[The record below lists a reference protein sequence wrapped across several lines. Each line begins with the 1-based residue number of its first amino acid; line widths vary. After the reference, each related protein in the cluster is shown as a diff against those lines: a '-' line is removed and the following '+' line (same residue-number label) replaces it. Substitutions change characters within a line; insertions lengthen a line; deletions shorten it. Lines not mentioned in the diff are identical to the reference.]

1 MPPVDAYPKYRW
13 YALTTLIVATIA
25 QGMSLIA
32 PTPLVGDI
40 AASLSVELG
49 AATAAAMF
57 PFALLTAIG
66 GVVSGMIIDRW
77 GLAKT
82 YVAFCALET
91 VASFLMPIFG
101 ETTTGL
107 IVLRGLQG
115 FGCGPIIASGPRLAA
130 EWFPTPQ
137 RSMVQG
143 LVGAALSLGIVFGL
157 ATGPMAAANG
167 GWIMALTILG
177 GVMIVAVAMSVVFM
191 FAPTSPGAICDTAT
205 GPQAADDFKKALKLL
220 PFWMTIVST
229 FGLCWV
235 MQGYN
240 DLTPGHIAVP
250 PPAGL
255 GLGPAVAG
263 QLMSVLVIAFIIG
276 SVASSL
282 VAEKIF
288 RGNYGRAISVAFI
301 LTAVFCASVMFP
313 AVTSNR
319 LALAVCL
326 SFAGF
331 FMGMPN
337 PLNMSFVANYYPEH
351 ITGSVGG
358 FTMGIGIF
366 GGTVGIAAG
375 SAALQI
381 TRMYDVSIII
391 VVIVALIGAGA
402 ALLMRPPEIFSEA
415 AAACSFNEGEP
426 EPIAN

>member
-1 MPPVDAYPKYRW
+1 
-13 YALTTLIVATIA
+13 
-25 QGMSLIA
+25 
-32 PTPLVGDI
+32 LVGDI
-40 AASLSVELG
+40 AASLGFELG
-49 AATAAAMF
+49 AATAAAMLTF
-57 PFALLTAIG
+57 SLLTAVG

-91 VASFLMPIFG
+91 IASFLMPVFG
-101 ETTTGL
+101 ETTAGL
-107 IVLRGLQG
+107 IILRGLQG

-157 ATGPMAAANG
+157 ASGPMVAANG
-167 GWIMALTILG
+167 GWIMALTLLG
-177 GVMIVAVAMSVVFM
+177 GVMIVAVAMSVIFV
-191 FAPTSPGAICDTAT
+191 FAPKSPGAICDTAT
-205 GPQAADDFKKALKLL
+205 GPQATDDFKKALGLL

-263 QLMSVLVIAFIIG
+263 QLMSILVVAFIIG

-288 RGNYGRAISVAFI
+288 RGNYSRAISVAFI

-375 SAALQI
+375 SAALQF

-391 VVIVALIGAGA
+391 VVIVALIGAA
-402 ALLMRPPEIFSEA
+402 AAFLMRPPEVFAEA
-415 AAACSFNEGEP
+415 AADCQANFGEP
-426 EPIAN
+426 EPIAR